1 MIATDKTGALTSNV
15 QTVTEIRL
23 PDGTDIALDAHADLD
38 RCEIRAS
45 GLDGGLVR
53 ERARRLLRAL
63 LANEPSSAGTTA
75 IVHPVL
81 LDEDQRRQRMCRYP
95 FDIQQER

>member
-45 GLDGGLVR
+45 GLDG

-63 LANEPSSAGTTA
+63 LANESSSAGTTA